1 MSQNLKRHFFSLFL
15 SFNIIYLQ
23 SIRMA
28 ISCLK
33 AGHASLC
40 LWPSDVEIY
49 FLKLV
54 QIVSILANKTD
65 KKLASNQY
73 YPK

>member
-1 MSQNLKRHFFSLFL
+1 MT
-15 SFNIIYLQ
+15 
-23 SIRMA
+23 